1 MFIAMTN
8 IQHNTVKTY
17 GYIPNFQKSK
27 NEPVRNNF
35 QMIFKFSTP
44 FILCTYMKV
53 STYY

>member
-1 MFIAMTN
+1 MTN

-17 GYIPNFQKSK
+17 GYIQSFQKSK
-27 NEPVRNNF
+27 KEQVRNSF
-35 QMIFKFSTP
+35 QMIFKFSNH